1 MSVPDFLL
9 ALHDV
14 SPRHAGACRQIL
26 SFLKA
31 RGLPPATLLVVP
43 NFHGKWP
50 LEDHPEFL
58 TELSGWATEGHELA
72 LHGLVHIE
80 ERPIGGGFSAAFQ
93 RRFLTGGEG
102 EFLALSASEIRSR
115 LETGLAAWER
125 TGLPR
130 PRGFVPPAWLYNEH
144 LDPELARLGFAW
156 TESHTDLRVPG
167 GATLASPVI
176 SWASRDPLRRL
187 GSQVVCP
194 SLARLWKGRARLRIA
209 IHPHDFDWPVLVRSI
224 ASVLTYLEGRGR
236 FGTYSEVTQASDL
249 P

>member
-1 MSVPDFLL
+1 MSAPDFLL

-26 SFLKA
+26 SFLKD
-31 RGLPPATLLVVP
+31 RNLPPAALLVVP
-43 NFHGKWP
+43 NFHGMWP

-58 TELSGWATEGHELA
+58 SELTSWAAEGHELA

-80 ERPIGGGFSAAFQ
+80 ERPVGGGFSAAFQ

-115 LETGLAAWER
+115 LEAGLAAWER

-144 LDPELARLGFAW
+144 LDPELSRLGFAW

-167 GATLASPVI
+167 GAALPSPVI
-176 SWASRDPLRRL
+176 SWASRDPLRRI

-209 IHPHDFDWPVLVRSI
+209 LHPHDFDWPVLVRSI
-224 ASVLTYLEGRGR
+224 TSVLGYMEHRGR
-236 FGTYSEVTQASDL
+236 FGTYSEVARASDL

>member
-1 MSVPDFLL
+1 MSAPDFLL

-26 SFLKA
+26 SFLKG
-31 RGLPPATLLVVP
+31 RSLPPAALLVVP

-58 TELSGWATEGHELA
+58 TELSSWATEGHELA

-80 ERPIGGGFSAAFQ
+80 ERPVGGGFSAAFQ

-115 LETGLAAWER
+115 LETGLVAWER

-176 SWASRDPLRRL
+176 SWASRDPLRRI

-224 ASVLTYLEGRGR
+224 TSVLTYLEGRGR